1 VRQRGGA
8 QSPRPG
14 EMGVA
19 TYRVIGDIAIGS
31 ILYKGMLVE
40 FMFDAAD
47 LDKVKQHKWH
57 YVANSYIATSIKAPA
72 PAAAAVA
79 EDISGAAAPP
89 ALTKK
94 REIYLHTLLM
104 QPGPTQT
111 VYHISK
117 NGLDNRRQ
125 NLRLVEGPIT
135 QPGGLVRKKRNVEL
149 PPMCGLKAEDIPP
162 HIWYVQANGYH
173 RDRFA
178 IEFKSEKILWKST
191 SSKEVSL
198 QEKLEQS
205 KAKLKA
211 LYEQFPHL
219 DPVKE
224 EALARSLKE
233 SFEAALGVAHTHP

>member
-1 VRQRGGA
+1 
-8 QSPRPG
+8 
-14 EMGVA
+14 MGVA

-47 LDKVKQHKWH
+47 LERVKQHRWH
-57 YVANSYIATSIKAPA
+57 YVANSYIATSLKA
-72 PAAAAVA
+72 PAAAAATAAATA
-79 EDISGAAAPP
+79 EDISGCGPAAPP
-89 ALTKK
+89 QLTKK

-117 NGLDNRRQ
+117 NGLDNRRR

-149 PPMCGLKAEDIPP
+149 PPLCGLKTEDIPP

-191 SSKEVSL
+191 SSKDVTL
-198 QEKLEQS
+198 QEKLAQS
-205 KAKLKA
+205 KAKLQE
-211 LYEQFPHL
+211 LYAAHPHL

-224 EALARSLKE
+224 ASLAEELKE
-233 SFEAALGVAHTHP
+233 SFENVLKIEKHAV